1 MFARPHRRNFVVAR
15 FFTTVPGGRLV
26 WRHRGKHP
34 SANLDEVTD
43 NKTCVPAN
51 RFRFFLNNSI
61 FRRRAVA
68 INFLTNLFA
77 MPLLA
82 CLRTLFMIL
91 RHSEFARLSLKFLC
105 FWLD

>member
-43 NKTCVPAN
+43 NKTCVPA
-51 RFRFFLNNSI
+51 FRFWFFSGIGNQSVVNCELGIDRSY
-61 FRRRAVA
+61 
-68 INFLTNLFA
+68 FA
-77 MPLLA
+77 N
-82 CLRTLFMIL
+82 
-91 RHSEFARLSLKFLC
+91 
-105 FWLD
+105 